1 MPYSAA
7 VFTRKKTDHL
17 VDINNMT
24 LRVGKELYK
33 KLNIIFIIIFIINKY
48 NPSLSAINFLS
59 QYIRNEYIAILFGGV
74 WENMES
80 DLVFFGL
87 CYSINDSAI
96 LIRWLLIHFL
106 HLP

>member
-33 KLNIIFIIIFIINKY
+33 KLNIIFISIFIINKY
-48 NPSLSAINFLS
+48 NPSRSAS
-59 QYIRNEYIAILFGGV
+59 
-74 WENMES
+74 
-80 DLVFFGL
+80 FF
-87 CYSINDSAI
+87 
-96 LIRWLLIHFL
+96 
-106 HLP
+106 

>member
-33 KLNIIFIIIFIINKY
+33 KLNIIFISIFIINKY
-48 NPSLSAINFLS
+48 NPSLSAINFPP
-59 QYIRNEYIAILFGGV
+59 QYVCNEHIA
-74 WENMES
+74 
-80 DLVFFGL
+80 VFVCRGMGKK
-87 CYSINDSAI
+87 
-96 LIRWLLIHFL
+96 WGK
-106 HLP
+106 

>member
-33 KLNIIFIIIFIINKY
+33 NLNIIFISIFIINKY
-48 NPSLSAINFLS
+48 NPSRSAKTF
-59 QYIRNEYIAILFGGV
+59 
-74 WENMES
+74 
-80 DLVFFGL
+80 
-87 CYSINDSAI
+87 
-96 LIRWLLIHFL
+96 HFL
-106 HLP
+106 RVCISTMQTLFSL

>member
-33 KLNIIFIIIFIINKY
+33 KLNIIFISIFIINKY
-48 NPSLSAINFLS
+48 NPSRSKLSLAEMFRRPALAE
-59 QYIRNEYIAILFGGV
+59 R
-74 WENMES
+74 
-80 DLVFFGL
+80 
-87 CYSINDSAI
+87 
-96 LIRWLLIHFL
+96 
-106 HLP
+106 P

>member
-33 KLNIIFIIIFIINKY
+33 KLNIIFISIFIINKY
-48 NPSLSAINFLS
+48 NPSRSASIFIMLGVGKLDLIGLFSFL
-59 QYIRNEYIAILFGGV
+59 AIGGG
-74 WENMES
+74 
-80 DLVFFGL
+80 DAFF
-87 CYSINDSAI
+87 
-96 LIRWLLIHFL
+96 
-106 HLP
+106 